1 MALQADKDKW
11 YCKVTHYENGRV
23 VTRRIHSIAIQAVD
37 GRLYT
42 LTEKKLPD
50 AIALFTGEAHSGEH
64 MAEVLM
70 NPKPPFRLRDIPKG
84 WPEGR
89 DLMHVVIGGLLLC
102 GIELLID
109 GLRSFLDLFRM

>member
-1 MALQADKDKW
+1 MALQADDKW

-23 VTRRIHSIAIQAVD
+23 ITRRIHSIAIQAVD

-50 AIALFTGEAHSGEH
+50 AIALFTGDNNRGEH

-70 NPKPPFRLRDIPKG
+70 NPKPRLDLRELASG
-84 WPEGR
+84 WPSGR
-89 DLMHVVIGGLLLC
+89 DLLHLTIG
-102 GIELLID
+102 
-109 GLRSFLDLFRM
+109 SFLCFVLIVSISAFRYFFDV